1 MVCRHLATL
10 IKRGYLFPS
19 RGKRTSQPPRPAKPH
34 IYPKANLMAKL
45 EIHANPWLSLVPF
58 PPKSGPQVLPM
69 CGTFRSLETVDVRGF
84 LRSPCIHMHTRAMYN
99 AFGLSNVLT
108 KSSRTCLAWWIVIV
122 VHAEYWVCVVCPPAA
137 TGYDSTDH
145 TTSRQKCV
153 LKHIRRICVFRTKC
167 TKIIAVLGFKTRSLW
182 HNVSILLVPWCI
194 AAHSTTIL
202 CLAHPCL
209 PLCLVNPEVNMS
221 NTHGASIREREFIL
235 RGLSVAVFK
244 SEPFDAREA
253 NDALHAMQYCSPCNP
268 FTNESNEKNDR
279 GTVVNETYRK
289 FFFKEIG
296 ALLPPGFDI
305 SDLGLSTFH
314 VEMLPSDDESER
326 KAVAS
331 FRLYFPPSL
340 FTKVFPWGSPLSV
353 DLPRVTILSADGR
366 PDGVQLSSNLFPKTF
381 KRGAVRAFIGA
392 SRAGELRLQPV
403 DEIETIRWNSH
414 GTADLLTALL
424 SQTVVIDRSSL
435 PLPHSLTY
443 SLAHAPIHTPPT
455 RASQFAPAHIISH
468 PLPHSLLHTLNPTY
482 PHSIPPTPSIA
493 VPHHPPR
500 IHVHILPHTP
510 THTAVHMCS
519 NMVSQTTQCSLS
531 HTHTNASSH
540 TPSHTPNQRRRAA
553 RKQLS
558 KLQALRSKVSQ
569 MITEGRRTLVEE
581 HNLHSQPAI

>member
-1 MVCRHLATL
+1 
-10 IKRGYLFPS
+10 
-19 RGKRTSQPPRPAKPH
+19 
-34 IYPKANLMAKL
+34 
-45 EIHANPWLSLVPF
+45 
-58 PPKSGPQVLPM
+58 
-69 CGTFRSLETVDVRGF
+69 
-84 LRSPCIHMHTRAMYN
+84 MHTRALYN

-167 TKIIAVLGFKTRSLW
+167 TKIIAVLEFKTRSLW

-279 GTVVNETYRK
+279 STVVNETYRK

-296 ALLPPGFDI
+296 ALLPPEFDVL
-305 SDLGLSTFH
+305 DLGLSTFH

-381 KRGAVRAFIGA
+381 KRGAVRA
-392 SRAGELRLQPV
+392 
-403 DEIETIRWNSH
+403 
-414 GTADLLTALL
+414 TAP
-424 SQTVVIDRSSL
+424 
-435 PLPHSLTY
+435 PLPFGLQGWGVDY
-443 SLAHAPIHTPPT
+443 RLPITVSRGGSTSFERFSGAITSDYQCGIRLFH
-455 RASQFAPAHIISH
+455 
-468 PLPHSLLHTLNPTY
+468 LHMRT
-482 PHSIPPTPSIA
+482 
-493 VPHHPPR
+493 
-500 IHVHILPHTP
+500 
-510 THTAVHMCS
+510 S
-519 NMVSQTTQCSLS
+519 NRLRRSVGGLS
-531 HTHTNASSH
+531 EDSDWS
-540 TPSHTPNQRRRAA
+540 
-553 RKQLS
+553 S
-558 KLQALRSKVSQ
+558 KLKAR
-569 MITEGRRTLVEE
+569 
-581 HNLHSQPAI
+581 